1 MPKIQVM
8 SGNGDDLFAEWE
20 SETGAAD
27 LKNISRRFHQLR
39 AKGYSA
45 FTTTSATRIDNFSP
59 DIEEDIIFI
68 APLIGG

>member
-8 SGNGDDLFAEWE
+8 SGNGDDLFAEWG
-20 SETGAAD
+20 SATGAED
-27 LKNISRRFHQLR
+27 LENINRRFHQLR

-45 FTTTSATRIDNFSP
+45 FTTTSATRIDDFSP